1 MWKRKFQKRC
11 CLPIKGKTK
20 KKSRVWQNT
29 GEADRPAKTGAQFP
43 SCCEHD
49 DKSYIE
55 GKNELN
61 ILRIANVGLTN
72 NKKTTV
78 L

>member
-1 MWKRKFQKRC
+1 MGVNFFKKTKTLLGEEGKMWKEKFQKRC

-20 KKSRVWQNT
+20 KNLGSDRTQGRLTGQQNQ
-29 GEADRPAKTGAQFP
+29 AQFP

-55 GKNELN
+55 GKE
-61 ILRIANVGLTN
+61 
-72 NKKTTV
+72 
-78 L
+78 